1 MLTHLSIKNFA
12 VVRSLDIE
20 LNDGLTV
27 ITGETG
33 AGKSIMVDALG
44 LVLGD
49 RADNNIIRDGTERA
63 EITAVF
69 DVLDNSAATAWLTQ
83 QELQPEDCIIRR
95 VLSSDG
101 RSRAF
106 INDRPVTLQQIK
118 ELGEALLDIHS
129 QHEHQSLLKKSTHR
143 KLLDSYAGTLA
154 LAQQLKELYQSWS
167 DANQQLSLMQQRAQE
182 SKEQRELIGYQLS
195 ELSSLNLQPDEFEQL
210 ESEQAR
216 LANAE
221 QILTAGQQILSLC
234 NNHSSDDIS
243 TDCSSIISQAL
254 RLSEDLRDDN
264 ADLDNSI
271 ELLQSAKIQIDEAVS
286 SLQLYLSKIEIN
298 PEKQQ
303 LVEQRLGEAYQ
314 LARKHKVHP
323 SELLETQQ
331 QLARD
336 FSELENIDDNMH
348 TLAQRIDDARKEY
361 FKLAEELSA
370 ARAKAAQQLNQ
381 LIIDQMQAM
390 GMPGASFVTQLTAV
404 EPGQLSPYGAEN
416 VEFLV
421 SANPGQTPRP
431 LQKVA
436 SGGELSRISLAIQ
449 VILASSTET
458 PTLIFDEVD
467 VGIGGATAEVVGQL
481 LRTIGSRGQVICV
494 THQPQV
500 AAKAHHHL
508 YVSKN
513 SVDEH
518 TDSQVAALSRE
529 GKVSEVARMLG
540 GIKLTEQT
548 LAHAE
553 EMIAQTTG

>member
-1 MLTHLSIKNFA
+1 
-12 VVRSLDIE
+12 
-20 LNDGLTV
+20 
-27 ITGETG
+27 
-33 AGKSIMVDALG
+33 MVDALG
-44 LVLGD
+44 LILGD
-49 RADNNIIRDGTERA
+49 RADNNIIRDGTDRA

-69 DVLDNSAATAWLTQ
+69 DVLDNSAATNWLTQ

-95 VLSSDG
+95 VLSADG

-118 ELGEALLDIHS
+118 DLGEALLDIHS

-143 KLLDSYAGTLA
+143 RLLDSYAGTQA
-154 LAQQLKELYQSWS
+154 LAERVKDVYQSWS
-167 DANQQLSLMQQRAQE
+167 DANQQLTLMQQQAQD
-182 SKEQRELIGYQLS
+182 KREQRELISYQLS
-195 ELSSLNLQPDEFEQL
+195 ELSTLNLQPDEFEQL
-210 ESEQAR
+210 ESDQAR

-221 QILTAGQQILSLC
+221 QILTAGQQIMSLC
-234 NNHSSDDIS
+234 SSQGNDEIS
-243 TDCSSIISQAL
+243 ADCSSIISQAL
-254 RLSEDLRDDN
+254 RLSEDLQDDN
-264 ADLDNSI
+264 ADLGNSI
-271 ELLQSAKIQIDEAVS
+271 ELLQSAKIQIDEAAS
-286 SLQLYLSKIEIN
+286 SLQHYLDTVEIN
-298 PEKQQ
+298 PEKQL
-303 LVEQRLGEAYQ
+303 LVEQRLGDAYQ

-323 SELLETQQ
+323 SELIATQQ
-331 QLARD
+331 QLTND
-336 FSELENIDDNMH
+336 FRELEDIDDNMQA
-348 TLAQRIDDARKEY
+348 LAQHIEANRKEY
-361 FKLAEELSA
+361 ADLAAQLSA
-370 ARAKAAQQLNQ
+370 ARSEAALQLNQ
-381 LIIDQMQAM
+381 LIADQIQAM
-390 GMPGASFVTQLTAV
+390 GMPGSTFITQLTPL
-404 EPGQLSPYGAEN
+404 ETTELSPYGAEN
-416 VEFLV
+416 IEFLV
-421 SANPGQTPRP
+421 SANPGQAPRP

-481 LRTIGSRGQVICV
+481 LRTLGSTGPESTNRGSKGQVICV

-513 SVDEH
+513 SVDES
-518 TDSQVAALSRE
+518 TDSQVSALSRE

-553 EMIAQTTG
+553 EMIAQTAG